1 MKKTVLITGAA
12 RRIGAEIARYLHSA
26 DMNIILHYRHSTA
39 DAKALQK
46 ELVDKRPDSCTLLQG
61 DLQDIEAF
69 PALIHQAA
77 RQWGGLNALINN
89 ASSYYPTP
97 IDTLDES
104 QWNDLILSN
113 LKAPFFL
120 AQAAA
125 TLLEKNQGCIVN
137 IVDIHGIRPL
147 KDYSIYSIAKAGLI
161 SATRSLAKELG
172 PDIRVNGIAPGA
184 ILWPE
189 TKTTDQ
195 QKAEIISRVPLGR
208 IGLPTDIAKAAL
220 FLIRDADYITG
231 QIIGVDGGRSLSN

>member
-97 IDTLDES
+97 IGTLDES

-189 TKTTDQ
+189 TETTDQ
-195 QKAEIISRVPLGR
+195 RKAEIISRVPLGR
-208 IGLPTDIAKAAL
+208 IGLPADIAKAAL

-231 QIIGVDGGRSLSN
+231 QIIAVDGGRSLSN